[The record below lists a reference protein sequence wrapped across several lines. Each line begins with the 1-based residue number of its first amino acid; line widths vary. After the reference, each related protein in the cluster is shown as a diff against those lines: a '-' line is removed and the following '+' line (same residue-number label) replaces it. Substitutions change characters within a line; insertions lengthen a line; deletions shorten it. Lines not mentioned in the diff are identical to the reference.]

1 MKNPNVCRYIMFG
14 IIIIG
19 LIVAGLSAI
28 VYGVDNIHP
37 LFVVGAVIAF
47 GGVIFGIIK
56 IRCPFCHRQLHL
68 KGIVPDNNCP
78 YCGSKFE

>member
-47 GGVIFGIIK
+47 GGVILGIIK